1 MRGAT
6 RDCAVATRRRVRYEF
21 GGEAGPNGRVDLLD
35 PDVGEHGKWSVA
47 TLASVEFDPR
57 SDGGFE
63 RIEAVWNGCQ
73 WRVTGREV
81 VTTMRRI

>member
-1 MRGAT
+1 MGSCT
-6 RDCAVATRRRVRYEF
+6 S
-21 GGEAGPNGRVDLLD
+21 L
-35 PDVGEHGKWSVA
+35 SVA
-47 TLASVEFDPR
+47 QSGSRFEPR

>member
-1 MRGAT
+1 MSE
-6 RDCAVATRRRVRYEF
+6 V
-21 GGEAGPNGRVDLLD
+21 
-35 PDVGEHGKWSVA
+35 SVA
-47 TLASVEFDPR
+47 DANGFVYEPVRGPKRKIEFEPR